1 MPQELSLSLCMFIY
15 NRYTLSSISAA
26 MDATYYSI
34 YLYLYIYLGAWR
46 PCVVWILDGAAALE
60 RRNCRFACWRVTATA
75 LGTGLV
81 SARISTLSGS
91 WENVAVITYIGAL
104 LFLPNSAQNSVSQ
117 YIGCIDHTISEN
129 GIFREFGRPVLKW
142 LLGYNYWELYRC
154 SPHSILVGSFHQW
167 WGYSGTTVT
176 IVRVIHGTWRFSTD
190 VGCVGLHSI
199 ATHVF

>member
-1 MPQELSLSLCMFIY
+1 MRGVDPWRC
-15 NRYTLSSISAA
+15 SSTWTAQLQVR
-26 MDATYYSI
+26 MLT
-34 YLYLYIYLGAWR
+34 
-46 PCVVWILDGAAALE
+46 
-60 RRNCRFACWRVTATA
+60 RNCYCPRSGPCLCTNLNTFGILWGCCSYNLHRC
-75 LGTGLV
+75 
-81 SARISTLSGS
+81 TLFYPVLHKTQSF
-91 WENVAVITYIGAL
+91 I
-104 LFLPNSAQNSVSQ
+104 Q

-167 WGYSGTTVT
+167 WGYLGTTVT